1 MGIDDLTELSEK
13 ILKVSDTEKRYKA
26 IGKLQERI
34 YEDAGTVIECC
45 TTLVNENK
53 NLRFSDFVSDVFRM
67 YGAYNLPHKCLY
79 LLTEHK
85 NEVREY
91 ENDDDSKKEERK
103 QKLQQY
109 AQTVSI
115 QLPPKQIIK
124 HMGVRCYTEVIQ
136 DIHPDLIYCQHG
148 TYRQY
153 SEVCNTFY
161 YRLGRKIQVCICNDN
176 KANLKELFQK
186 ICLYISLNN
195 EMAIIR
201 EELSLLGV
209 DVPDGNGIH
218 EIQKVNVSD
227 GYAAIEKRQH
237 FHKDDET
244 KAKGQFERLIN
255 GGYFTSETSLN
266 DWLYVYGVK
275 GKEPNKK
282 PLDWQKTQ
290 KELGYMV
297 RSIWQNTDTRI
308 WAICGNVFTIK
319 GKRPKTN
326 VIKSD
331 LSSIDNG
338 YKNRPETFDKLDE
351 VLKG

>member
-1 MGIDDLTELSEK
+1 MDNTIDYLVELSEK

-26 IGKLQERI
+26 IGNLQARI

-45 TTLVNENK
+45 ITLVNENK

-85 NEVREY
+85 SEVREY

-115 QLPPKQIIK
+115 LLPPKKIIR

-161 YRLGRKIQVCICNDN
+161 YRLGRKIQTCNDN
-176 KANLKELFQK
+176 QANLKELFQK

-195 EMAIIR
+195 EKEMTK
-201 EELSLLGV
+201 EELLLLGLEV
-209 DVPDGNGIH
+209 
-218 EIQKVNVSD
+218 EQKKEFSCSIKTEDSKEPAHYNND
-227 GYAAIEKRQH
+227 NKTYAK
-237 FHKDDET
+237 T
-244 KAKGQFERLIN
+244 QFERLMKRN
-255 GGYFTSETSLN
+255 YLSLETTLN
-266 DWLYVYGVK
+266 DWLYIYGIK
-275 GKEPNKK
+275 GVTPNTK

-290 KELGYMV
+290 IELGYMIQC
-297 RSIWQNTDTRI
+297 IWKDTDRKIWDICEKVFTVKGKKPNTDS
-308 WAICGNVFTIK
+308 
-319 GKRPKTN
+319 
-326 VIKSD
+326 IKST
-331 LSSIDNG
+331 LSSIENAC
-338 YKNRPETFDKLDE
+338 KNRPETFDDMDE
-351 VLKG
+351 ILRI